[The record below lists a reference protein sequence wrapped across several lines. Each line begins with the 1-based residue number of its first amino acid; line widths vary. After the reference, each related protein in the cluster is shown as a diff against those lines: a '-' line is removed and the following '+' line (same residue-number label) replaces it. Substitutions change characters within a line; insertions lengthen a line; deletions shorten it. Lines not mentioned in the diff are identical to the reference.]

1 MCLLVRVRREK
12 SGMSGSARREER
24 TCLFQVQE
32 KFEGRDE
39 RGQVEVRTRKSRQRD
54 GRPSGEIK
62 GNGDPN
68 DWSILAP
75 TPTLTVFLHLIK
87 SIV

>member
-1 MCLLVRVRREK
+1 MYAHTSDGMCLLVRVRREK
-12 SGMSGSARREER
+12 SGMSKAMMDRQGENDSYER

-39 RGQVEVRTRKSRQRD
+39 RGQVVVRTRKSRQRD

-68 DWSILAP
+68 D
-75 TPTLTVFLHLIK
+75 
-87 SIV
+87 